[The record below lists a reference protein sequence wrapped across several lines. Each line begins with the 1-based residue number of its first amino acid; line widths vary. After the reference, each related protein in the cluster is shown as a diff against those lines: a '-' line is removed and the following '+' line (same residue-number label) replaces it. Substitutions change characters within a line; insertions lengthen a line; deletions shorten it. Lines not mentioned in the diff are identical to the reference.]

1 MKFCTECGT
10 KADFDEQKFCK
21 VCGHKF
27 PEAAPAPQPDL
38 PEDDPNDQTISSA
51 PFWSTP
57 SVHSAAPE
65 PAPAPA
71 EAPAEV
77 EAPAAAPEP
86 YETLEEDN
94 GPTISPATSGAKS
107 FHRAASLSPE
117 PAAPVEPA
125 APANEATTF
134 TPVEP
139 AAPAEDATTFTPV
152 EPAAP
157 ADDAT
162 TFIPVE
168 PAAPA
173 DDATTFVPVTPA
185 APADDATVFTPVEPA
200 APADDATVFTP
211 VEPAAPADDATVFT
225 PVEPAAPAEDA
236 TTFTPVEPAAPVYDT
251 AAYAPNGP
259 AAPAGDETVRAFLP
273 PQDDDY
279 SIGVSAP
286 AAPTADF
293 FAPEAGGGVPPMPPE
308 PVAEAPARKKKS
320 PILLIVLLVV
330 LAALLAVG
338 GFFVWKKLSVSKDV
352 SIGGVSYSIEDTT
365 ELAVQD
371 PTDEDWAAL
380 CSLPNLTSLTITGSG
395 STALDENKLTKL
407 TALQKLE
414 QLSADG
420 VTFPDGVSELANLD
434 ALDTLA
440 LTNCQLTSEQC
451 NGLDGL
457 HGLRKLNLANNQLT
471 DLSFLQGLTGLQEL
485 DVSGNQI
492 VDYSPLTALTG
503 LTTLSVDQ
511 CQVQVLST
519 LPALATLTVGGK
531 PIEDTAAYLKEQ
543 KETVDLYNSVIGWF
557 ESGDYNTLK
566 VVLQQFTNADSL
578 GGAVLSYV
586 NGWLMGSGTEWDAI
600 KSSLPA
606 GTKEVL
612 VDTTGLYYGQVVDG
626 KRSGEGIQLFAGNY
640 SVYNGQWSNDLPNG
654 TGTYRKTAADGT
666 TLEFTGTYADGYEN
680 GTMTFKATNSTGSQ
694 SGTYTAA
701 NGSRTTVRQISDS
714 QYAFVQFDNVYWYDA
729 SPDGHGV
736 AVGKIAYQEE
746 QAMEILPEPDPVP
759 AASSSSGSG
768 SGSGG
773 RGSSSGSGS
782 SGGGSS
788 APAASTPPA
797 SSSASSDSGDD
808 SGSWTADD
816 IWNVV
821 QLTKDIIDMFS

>member
-51 PFWSTP
+51 PFWSAP

-134 TPVEP
+134 IPVTP
-139 AAPAEDATTFTPV
+139 AAPADDATVFTPV

-157 ADDAT
+157 ADEAT

-173 DDATTFVPVTPA
+173 E
-185 APADDATVFTPVEPA
+185 DATVFTPVEPA

-286 AAPTADF
+286 AAPAADY

-606 GTKEVL
+606 GAKEVL

-808 SGSWTADD
+808 SGVWTADD

>member
-71 EAPAEV
+71 EAPEEV

-125 APANEATTF
+125 APAEDATVF

-139 AAPAEDATTFTPV
+139 AAPAE
-152 EPAAP
+152 
-157 ADDAT
+157 
-162 TFIPVE
+162 
-168 PAAPA
+168 
-173 DDATTFVPVTPA
+173 
-185 APADDATVFTPVEPA
+185 DATVFTPVEPA

-211 VEPAAPADDATVFT
+211 VDPAAPADDATVFT
-225 PVEPAAPAEDA
+225 PVETPAPADDA
-236 TTFTPVEPAAPVYDT
+236 TVFTPVEPAAPVYDT

-286 AAPTADF
+286 AAPAADF

-519 LPALATLTVGGK
+519 LPALASLTVGGK

-606 GTKEVL
+606 GAKEVL

-694 SGTYTAA
+694 SGTYTAAILSA

-797 SSSASSDSGDD
+797 RSSASSDSGDD